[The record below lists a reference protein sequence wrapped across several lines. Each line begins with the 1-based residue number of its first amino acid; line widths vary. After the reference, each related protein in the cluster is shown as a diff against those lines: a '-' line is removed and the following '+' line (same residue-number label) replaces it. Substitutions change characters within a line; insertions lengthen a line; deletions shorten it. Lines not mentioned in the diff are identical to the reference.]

1 MTTTPFASP
10 HLGNGRSSNGR
21 HAGGARDEQSVGQAL
36 LGVGWHFPVRVD
48 LRRAHEQTS
57 LDRARGGIAL
67 ARYEDDIEQAIRI
80 VLETQPGE
88 RRMRPTFGCQIH
100 ELVFAPINATTFGY
114 MRRYVEEA
122 LAIWEPRIEVRTV
135 EVGSSGQDGWVDVSV
150 EYEVRVTKD
159 ERTLVYPF
167 YMIGEE

>member
-1 MTTTPFASP
+1 MPTMNGHS
-10 HLGNGRSSNGR
+10 GNGR
-21 HAGGARDEQSVGQAL
+21 GADSVEKAL

-48 LRRAHEQTS
+48 LRRPDERAS
-57 LDRARGGIAL
+57 LDRGRGGIAL
-67 ARYEDDIEQAIRI
+67 ARHEDDIEQALRI
-80 VLETQPGE
+80 VLATQPGE
-88 RRMRPTFGCQIH
+88 RRMRPTFGCRIH

-122 LAIWEPRIEVRTV
+122 LTVWEPRIEIHAIDVA
-135 EVGSSGQDGWVDVSV
+135 SSGQDGWVDISLHYRVK
-150 EYEVRVTKD
+150 VTKD